1 MNATDLQSE
10 LERLHASSFGWA
22 LFCCGQRKEEAED
35 VLHTAYMKVLEGR
48 AKFEGRSSFR
58 TWFFGVIRH
67 TASEQQ
73 RRRWLRETLLR
84 RWFAAQPSL
93 PSGDKTLRGASAD
106 SCALREALGPKKGRR
121 YIPMSDRVLDILLL
135 RCGERKEG
143 WVFPSRQKG
152 KHITGGLVTNNGSVR
167 EGRRD
172 YPRTWCCTVP
182 VTISAPTCCRR
193 PATSR
198 W

>member
-48 AKFEGRSSFR
+48 AKFEGRASFR
-58 TWFFGVIRH
+58 TWFFAVIRH

-93 PSGDKTLRGASAD
+93 PSGDETLRGASAD
-106 SCALREALGPKKGRR
+106 SCALREALGHLPQRQRQVLHLVFYQDLTVEESAAVLGVSVGTARTHLERGKRR
-121 YIPMSDRVLDILLL
+121 LRQILSPELT
-135 RCGERKEG
+135 CEE
-143 WVFPSRQKG
+143 
-152 KHITGGLVTNNGSVR
+152 VR
-167 EGRRD
+167 
-172 YPRTWCCTVP
+172 
-182 VTISAPTCCRR
+182 
-193 PATSR
+193 
-198 W
+198 